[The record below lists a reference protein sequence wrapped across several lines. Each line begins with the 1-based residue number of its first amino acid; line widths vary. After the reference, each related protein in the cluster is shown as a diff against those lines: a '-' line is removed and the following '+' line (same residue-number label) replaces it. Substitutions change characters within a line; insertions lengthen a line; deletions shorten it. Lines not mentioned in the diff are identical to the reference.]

1 MCDRDI
7 IYQLEG
13 VVEID
18 DSFFGAP
25 KPGSK
30 RGRGAKK
37 NIVIIALSHNFSG
50 SPMFLKMEPVNNLK
64 GSTVIDFAIRNL
76 KENVKGT
83 LYKLYT

>member
-1 MCDRDI
+1 MQHKIRKAMCDRDI

-30 RGRGAKK
+30 RVRGAKK
-37 NIVIIALSHNFSG
+37 NTVIIALSTIFQAL
-50 SPMFLKMEPVNNLK
+50 PCF
-64 GSTVIDFAIRNL
+64 
-76 KENVKGT
+76 
-83 LYKLYT
+83 